1 MDKTM
6 NILTFDTEE
15 WYIQKHFGRGL
26 KEKYRQYDEI
36 LDWILATLDEKELKA
51 TFFCVGQ
58 LAVEFPEVI
67 KKISACGHEIG
78 SHSNRHLWVTKMNR
92 AQFSE
97 DTHIAVFELENLIGK
112 KVKSFRAPAFS
123 IGKDND
129 WAFEV
134 LAENGIEYDCSVFPA
149 SRDFG
154 GFPQFQSSVPSL
166 VTKDEYE
173 LKEFPICPANIMNR
187 KLPFSGGGY
196 FRLVPLAFQKHFIN
210 KMDYVMYYFHI
221 NDLIEE
227 SSKFMS
233 KPAYEEYFKESGTF
247 KNRLLRYIKSN
258 IGKGSSKMKLKALLE
273 QYDFMNVEK
282 AAETIHWENQ
292 PLIKL

>member
-1 MDKTM
+1 M
-6 NILTFDTEE
+6 NIISFDTEE
-15 WYIQKHFGRGL
+15 WYIEKHFKGAR
-26 KEKYRQYDEI
+26 KEKYCQYDEI
-36 LDWILATLDEKELKA
+36 LDLILATLEEKQLQA

-67 KKISACGHEIG
+67 KKIAACGHEIG

-92 AQFSE
+92 DQFSE
-97 DTHIAVFELENLIGK
+97 DTHIAVSELENLIGK

-154 GFPQFQSSVPSL
+154 GFPQFQTSVPSL
-166 VTKDEYE
+166 VTKGGYKI
-173 LKEFPICPANIMNR
+173 KEFPICPAVFLNK

-196 FRLVPLAFQKHFIN
+196 FRLLPLALQKHFIG
-210 KMDYVMYYFHI
+210 KMDYVMFYFHI

-233 KPAYEEYFKESGTF
+233 KAEFEEYFKEAGTL
-247 KNRLLRYIKSN
+247 KNRMVRYLKTN
-258 IGKGSSKMKLKALLE
+258 IGKGSAKRKLATLLNE
-273 QYDFMNVEK
+273 YEFINVEK
-282 AAETIHWENQ
+282 AAETIRWEKQ

>member
-1 MDKTM
+1 M
-6 NILTFDTEE
+6 NIISFDTEE
-15 WYIQKHFGRGL
+15 WYIEKHFKGGR
-26 KEKYRQYDEI
+26 KEKYCQYDEI
-36 LDWILATLDEKELKA
+36 LDWILATLEEKQLQA

-67 KKISACGHEIG
+67 QKIVACGHEIG
-78 SHSNRHLWVTKMNR
+78 SHSNRHMWVTKMNR
-92 AQFSE
+92 NEFAE
-97 DTHIAVFELENLIGK
+97 DTRIAVSELENLTGK

-134 LAENGIEYDCSVFPA
+134 LAENGIEHDCSVFPA

-154 GFPQFQSSVPSL
+154 GFPQFKTSIPSL
-166 VTKDEYE
+166 ITKGGYAI
-173 LKEFPICPANIMNR
+173 KEFPICPATCLNR

-196 FRLVPLAFQKHFIN
+196 FRLIPLTLQKYFIG
-210 KMDYVMYYFHI
+210 KMDYVMFYFHI

-233 KPAYEEYFKESGTF
+233 KAEFEEYFKEAGTL
-247 KNRLLRYIKSN
+247 KNRMLRYLKTN
-258 IGKGSSKMKLKALLE
+258 IGKGSAKGKLAKLLNE
-273 QYDFMNVEK
+273 YEFINVEK
-282 AAETIHWENQ
+282 AAETIRWEKQ

>member
-1 MDKTM
+1 M
-6 NILTFDTEE
+6 NIISFDTEE
-15 WYIQKHFGRGL
+15 WYIEKHFKGGR
-26 KEKYRQYDEI
+26 KEKYCQYDEI
-36 LDWILATLDEKELKA
+36 LDWILAILEEKQLKA

-58 LAVEFPEVI
+58 LAVEFPNVI
-67 KKISACGHEIG
+67 KKISSCGHEIG
-78 SHSNRHLWVTKMNR
+78 SHSNRHLWVTKMTRNE
-92 AQFSE
+92 FSE
-97 DTHIAVFELENLIGK
+97 DTRIAVSELENLTGK

-123 IGKDND
+123 IGKNND

-154 GFPQFQSSVPSL
+154 GFPQFQTSLPSL
-166 VTKDEYE
+166 VTKEGHE
-173 LKEFPICPANIMNR
+173 IKEFPICPAVFINR

-196 FRLVPLAFQKHFIN
+196 FRLIPLALQKHFID
-210 KMDYVMYYFHI
+210 KMDYVMFYFHI

-233 KPAYEEYFKESGTF
+233 KKEYEEYFKENGTL
-247 KNRLLRYIKSN
+247 KNRLSRYLKSN
-258 IGKGSSKMKLKALLE
+258 IGKGNSKKKLESLLK
-273 QYDFMNVEK
+273 QYEFVNVEK
-282 AAETIHWENQ
+282 AVELINWEQQ